1 MHLILLQQSTL
12 SWICSCGGRCM
23 RIGGQTWQRWWCS
36 TLLHLLLQLVLNVF
50 FLLQARCMVTS
61 GSLLRTKLWSTLS
74 LLLITLTRMVFELAV
89 IGSMPCFVGGLSVLV
104 ALQWSQFEGCQLSV
118 FFEEIFWFL
127 WSVSLKLTQLS
138 AFSYLLPVY
147 MSYLVR
153 DCHIMCFNTFT

>member
-89 IGSMPCFVGGLSVLV
+89 IGSMPCFVGGL
-104 ALQWSQFEGCQLSV
+104 
-118 FFEEIFWFL
+118 
-127 WSVSLKLTQLS
+127 
-138 AFSYLLPVY
+138 YLLLFSGASLRVV
-147 MSYLVR
+147 SCVFWGDFLISLICFIEIDSIECIFISVASVRVLR
-153 DCHIMCFNTFT
+153 DCHIMCFDTFT